1 MRKRNKRKA
10 WKIAQGK
17 RGWSERTVWD
27 SRRAQWIKA
36 TVLVLPVRHP
46 DFPEQ
51 ALSLVICR
59 SKGRTPWYLLTN
71 EPALSEEQAW
81 QVVFAYVRRWQI
93 EMTWR
98 YHKSELANPRPRLW
112 RWATRE
118 KLRLTAT
125 LAYAFLLTLL
135 EPFYDP
141 LRLWLLR
148 RFCHRTGRHARAAK
162 APLYRLRNALSRLW
176 QDYPPN
182 FALLSHRRHAPE
194 MRVAA

>member
-1 MRKRNKRKA
+1 V
-10 WKIAQGK
+10 G
-17 RGWSERTVWD
+17 D

-46 DFPEQ
+46 DFPAQ
-51 ALSLVICR
+51 DLSLVVCR

-71 EPALSEEQAW
+71 EPVLTDEQAW
-81 QVVFAYVRRWQI
+81 QVVFAYVRSFQI

-98 YHKSELANPRPRLW
+98 YDKSELANPRPRLW
-112 RWATRE
+112 QWATRE
-118 KLRLTAT
+118 KLLLMAT

-141 LRLWLLR
+141 LRLWVLR
-148 RFCHRTGRHARAAK
+148 FFCHRTGRHARTAK
-162 APLYRLRNALSRLW
+162 APLYRLRSALSRLW

-182 FALLSHRRHAPE
+182 FAFLGHRRHAPQT
-194 MRVAA
+194 RVVA

>member
-1 MRKRNKRKA
+1 M
-10 WKIAQGK
+10 W
-17 RGWSERTVWD
+17 E

-98 YHKSELANPRPRLW
+98 YDKSELANPRPRLW

-118 KLRLTAT
+118 KLLLMAT